1 VTGSIDLS
9 SDELAIVRDILRA
22 HLPNGARVWVFG
34 SRATETARRYSDLDL
49 AVEADGPVGFDV
61 LGDVA
66 EALSESDLPYKVD
79 LIDLRSVD
87 PAFRALISADCI
99 ELAFR

>member
-1 VTGSIDLS
+1 MTRAIDLS
-9 SDELAIVRDILRA
+9 ADELAIVRDILRA
-22 HLPNGARVWVFG
+22 HLPAGARVWVFG
-34 SRATETARRYSDLDL
+34 SRATATARRYSDLDL

-61 LGDVA
+61 LSDVA

-79 LIDLRSVD
+79 VIDLRSVD
-87 PAFRALISADCI
+87 PAFRALIEPDFV